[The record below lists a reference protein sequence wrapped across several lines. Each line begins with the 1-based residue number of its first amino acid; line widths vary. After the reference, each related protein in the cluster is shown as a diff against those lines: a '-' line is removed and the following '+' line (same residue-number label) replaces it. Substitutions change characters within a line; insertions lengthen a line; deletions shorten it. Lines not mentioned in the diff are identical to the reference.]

1 MKKLFI
7 LLLLLSLVGC
17 NPSAVESDMEMMKAE
32 LQTLREE
39 NQDLMKRLDEVEATV
54 TSTHD
59 DIEDMNQM
67 ISENKES
74 IQENHKSPKGA
85 MISEDYL
92 KYMTTFAFDFINKS
106 DNYRRFSGI
115 IKSYDEEKNT
125 IVVNTIEMVGEGEF
139 DRIEELGIDTDQPMI
154 EAAYMYEHEDGL
166 VLQLE
171 EYQNVY
177 LLDYDND
184 LELYETSFSV
194 FIEKNPESNV
204 IFMFDLID
212 GEIFRITE
220 RFFN

>member
-17 NPSAVESDMEMMKAE
+17 NPSVVESDMEMMKAE

-106 DNYRRFSGI
+106 DNYKRFSGI

-166 VLQLE
+166 IFELE
-171 EYQNVY
+171 EYPNVH
-177 LLDYDND
+177 LLDYDNG
-184 LELYETSFSV
+184 LALYETSFHV
-194 FIEKNPESNV
+194 FLEDNPESNV